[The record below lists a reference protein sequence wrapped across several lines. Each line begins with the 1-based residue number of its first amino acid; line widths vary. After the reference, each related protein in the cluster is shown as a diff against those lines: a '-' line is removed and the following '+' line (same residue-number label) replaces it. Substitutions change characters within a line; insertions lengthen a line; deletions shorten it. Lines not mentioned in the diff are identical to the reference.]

1 MDSTILAVRSSL
13 ATSLRLVI
21 IGSSQR
27 SLPRRCAVVVTDS
40 LVVVKSTDLAYSL
53 LSQRLAPITQR
64 TGLGESASFLVWFL
78 ENVYRLEETDARDAV
93 CDHPNDKGIDGIY
106 VDHNNEEIHF
116 LQAKIR
122 QKDHGKVGDVGPKNL
137 MGSVA
142 QFDTSD
148 KVTTILKGNA
158 DDELK
163 RLILRIQLADMV
175 AEGYKLIGVYV
186 TNESNNDDSVGY
198 AAVTPDVRIFDRDEI
213 SARVVE
219 VDTAEGKKSSFT
231 FDTSYVDPLEMKVG
245 AGPDAPTMYV
255 FPARALQLV
264 HMEGIADGSL
274 FRENVRYTLGN
285 TAVNKSIR
293 KALANKPG
301 HASFILGHNGLIIL
315 CSSADN
321 SEGGQLTIKNYSVVN
336 GAQSLTSF
344 YNDKSKL
351 SEDLRVLVRV
361 VEVQDEALARAITE
375 NSNNQNAIKPR
386 DLRSNHAIQLRL
398 QKEMKDTSANYF
410 FEIKRGEK
418 APVGQTV
425 ITNDEIGRALLAF
438 DVFEPWSAHQIYK
451 VFDEKYAEVFG
462 RPEVT
467 AGRVIFVH
475 RLMQV
480 VKDSLPKLKNRPMA
494 SYTLTRYFI
503 LYLLSE
509 ILRENE
515 GSQPYVASPESLS
528 STQMDEFLKKCEEIL
543 KTVVV
548 DINVESKSSDF
559 DYKTILKSPKQVSE
573 LGQRILASYEKDV
586 EREKAETFTGW
597 LPS

>member
-1 MDSTILAVRSSL
+1 VNPDDI
-13 ATSLRLVI
+13 
-21 IGSSQR
+21 
-27 SLPRRCAVVVTDS
+27 
-40 LVVVKSTDLAYSL
+40 KYNL
-53 LSQRLAPITQR
+53 LSKKVARVTER

-93 CDHPNDKGIDGIY
+93 CDHSNDKGIDGIY

-122 QKDHGKVGDVGPKNL
+122 QSDTGKIGDVGPKNL

-142 QFDTSD
+142 QFDSVD
-148 KVTTILKGNA
+148 KVKTILSGNA

-163 RLILRIQLADMV
+163 RLITRIHLADMV
-175 AEGYKLIGVYV
+175 TADYRLVGVYV
-186 TNESNNDDSVGY
+186 TNETHNADSKGY
-198 AAVTPDVRIFDRDEI
+198 SAVTPDLEIFDREEI
-213 SARVVE
+213 AARMVE
-219 VDTAEGKKSSFT
+219 VDTTEGKKGEFT

-245 AGPDAPTMYV
+245 AGQDDPTMFI

-274 FRENVRYTLGN
+274 FRENVRYGLGN
-285 TAVNKSIR
+285 TSVNKAIR
-293 KALANKPG
+293 GALANKAG

-315 CSSADN
+315 CSSTD
-321 SEGGQLTIKNYSVVN
+321 SSTSGELKIKDYSVVN

-351 SEDLRVLVRV
+351 TDDLRVLVRV
-361 VEVQDEALARAITE
+361 VEVQDEALARRITE

-398 QKEMKDTSANYF
+398 QKEMNDEVGNYF

-418 APVGQTV
+418 APADATV

-438 DVFEPWSAHQIYK
+438 DVQEPWSAHQIYK
-451 VFDEKYAEVFG
+451 VFDEKYADIFG

-467 AGRVIFVH
+467 AQRAIFVH
-475 RLMQV
+475 RLMGV
-480 VKDSLPKLKNRPMA
+480 VAKSLPKLKNRPMA
-494 SYTLTRYFI
+494 SYTLTRYFM
-503 LYLLSE
+503 LYLLSV
-509 ILRENE
+509 ILRDNDA
-515 GSQPYVASPESLS
+515 SRLYVANPALLTE
-528 STQMDEFLKKCEEIL
+528 TQMEEFLGKCEEIL

-548 DINVESKSSDF
+548 DLNVESKSTDF
-559 DYKTILKSPKQVSE
+559 DYKAILKSPRQGGE
-573 LGQRILASYEKDV
+573 LAQSILASYEKDV

-597 LPS
+597 TPS

>member
-1 MDSTILAVRSSL
+1 MRGLSQLTTASSL
-13 ATSLRLVI
+13 SR
-21 IGSSQR
+21 
-27 SLPRRCAVVVTDS
+27 
-40 LVVVKSTDLAYSL
+40 VKSSDLSYNL
-53 LSQRLAPITQR
+53 LSERVARVTER

-93 CDHPNDKGIDGIY
+93 CDHSNDKGIDGIY

-122 QKDHGKVGDVGPKNL
+122 QSDTGRIGDVGPKNL

-142 QFDTSD
+142 QFATADNV
-148 KVTTILKGNA
+148 KTILSGNA

-163 RLILRIQLADMV
+163 RLITRVHLADMV
-175 AEGYKLIGVYV
+175 AAGYRLVGVYV
-186 TNESNNDDSVGY
+186 TNESHNTDSEAY
-198 AAVTPDVRIFDRDEI
+198 AALTPDLSIFDREEI
-213 SARVVE
+213 AARMVE
-219 VDTAEGKKSSFT
+219 VDTTEGKKGAFT

-245 AGPDAPTMYV
+245 GGKDDPVMFV

-274 FRENVRYTLGN
+274 FRENVRYGLGN
-285 TAVNKSIR
+285 TSVNKAIR
-293 KALANKPG
+293 GALANKAG

-321 SEGGQLTIKNYSVVN
+321 SKSGELTIKDYSVVN

-351 SEDLRVLVRV
+351 TDDLRVLVRV
-361 VEVQDEALARAITE
+361 VEVQDDALARRITE

-398 QKEMKDTSANYF
+398 QKEMNDANGDYF

-418 APVGQTV
+418 APTGAKV

-438 DVFEPWSAHQIYK
+438 DVQEPWSAHQIYK
-451 VFDEKYAEVFG
+451 VFDEKYAEIFG

-467 AGRVIFVH
+467 AQRAIFVH
-475 RLMQV
+475 RLMV
-480 VKDSLPKLKNRPMA
+480 VVDQSLPKLKNRPMA
-494 SYTLTRYFI
+494 SYTLTRYFM

-509 ILRENE
+509 ILRDNA
-515 GSQPYVASPESLS
+515 GSSPYVAKPALLTEP
-528 STQMDEFLKKCEEIL
+528 QMDEFLGKCAEIL

-548 DINVESKSSDF
+548 DLNVESKSVDF
-559 DYKTILKSPKQVSE
+559 DYKSILKSPRQGGELAQV
-573 LGQRILASYEKDV
+573 ILASYEKDV
-586 EREKAETFTGW
+586 EREKAETFTDW
-597 LPS
+597 TPS

>member
-1 MDSTILAVRSSL
+1 M
-13 ATSLRLVI
+13 
-21 IGSSQR
+21 
-27 SLPRRCAVVVTDS
+27 LPN
-40 LVVVKSTDLAYSL
+40 DLGYSL
-53 LSQRLAPITQR
+53 LSQRLAPIKQR

-93 CDHPNDKGIDGIY
+93 CDHANDKGIDGIY
-106 VDHNNEEIHF
+106 IDHNNEEIHF

-148 KVTTILKGNA
+148 KVATVLSGNA

-163 RLILRIQLADMV
+163 GLVTRIQLADMV
-175 AEGYKLIGVYV
+175 AAGYKLIGVYV

-198 AAVTPDVRIFDRDEI
+198 AAVTPDVRIFDRGEI
-213 SARVVE
+213 SARVVQ
-219 VDTAEGKKSSFT
+219 VDTAEGKKGSFK

-245 AGPDAPTMYV
+245 AGEDAPTMYV
-255 FPARALQLV
+255 FPARAVQLV

-293 KALANKPG
+293 KALANKTD
-301 HASFILGHNGLIIL
+301 HASFILGHNGLIVL

-321 SEGGQLTIKNYSVVN
+321 SENGELTIKDYSVVN

-344 YNDKSKL
+344 YNDKNKL

-361 VEVQDEALARAITE
+361 VEVQDEVLARAITE

-386 DLRSNHAIQLRL
+386 DLRSNHALQVRL
-398 QKEMKDTSANYF
+398 QKEMNDDLASYF

-418 APVGQTV
+418 APPGRTV

-438 DVFEPWSAHQIYK
+438 DILEPWSAHQIYK

-467 AGRVIFVH
+467 AQRVVFVY

-494 SYTLTRYFI
+494 SYTLTRYFV

-515 GSQPYVASPESLS
+515 QSRPYVANPASL
-528 STQMDEFLKKCEEIL
+528 TEKQMEEFLRKCEEIL

-548 DINVESKSSDF
+548 DINVESKSADF
-559 DYKTILKSPKQVSE
+559 DYKTILKSPKQVGDLAQS
-573 LGQRILASYEKDV
+573 ILASYEKDV
-586 EREKAETFTGW
+586 EREKADTFTGW
-597 LPS
+597 SPS

>member
-1 MDSTILAVRSSL
+1 MKSSDL
-13 ATSLRLVI
+13 SYNVLSKRVAR
-21 IGSSQR
+21 
-27 SLPRRCAVVVTDS
+27 VTE
-40 LVVVKSTDLAYSL
+40 
-53 LSQRLAPITQR
+53 R

-93 CDHPNDKGIDGIY
+93 CDHSNDKGIDGIY

-122 QKDHGKVGDVGPKNL
+122 QSDTGRIGDVGPKNL

-142 QFDTSD
+142 QFDTAD
-148 KVTTILKGNA
+148 NVQTILSGNA

-163 RLILRIQLADMV
+163 RLITRVRLADMV
-175 AEGYKLIGVYV
+175 AAGYRLVGVYV
-186 TNESNNDDSVGY
+186 TNESHNTDSEGY
-198 AAVTPDVRIFDRDEI
+198 AALTPDLSIFDREAI
-213 SARVVE
+213 TARMVE
-219 VDTAEGKKSSFT
+219 VDTAEDKKGSFT
-231 FDTSYVDPLEMKVG
+231 FDTSYVDPLQMKVG
-245 AGPDAPTMYV
+245 AGKDDPVMFV

-274 FRENVRYTLGN
+274 FRENVRYGLGN
-285 TAVNKSIR
+285 TSVNKAIR
-293 KALANKPG
+293 GALANKAG

-321 SEGGQLTIKNYSVVN
+321 STSGELTIKDYSVVN

-351 SEDLRVLVRV
+351 TDDLRVLVRV
-361 VEVQDEALARAITE
+361 VEVQDDALARRITE

-398 QKEMKDTSANYF
+398 QKEMNDASGDYF

-418 APVGQTV
+418 APTGAKV

-438 DVFEPWSAHQIYK
+438 DVQEPWSAHQIYK
-451 VFDEKYAEVFG
+451 VFDEKYAEIFG

-467 AGRVIFVH
+467 AQRAIFVH
-475 RLMQV
+475 RLMGV
-480 VKDSLPKLKNRPMA
+480 VDQSLPKLKNRPMA
-494 SYTLTRYFI
+494 SYTLTRYFM

-509 ILRENE
+509 ILRDNDA
-515 GSQPYVASPESLS
+515 SSPYVAKPALLTEP
-528 STQMDEFLKKCEEIL
+528 QMEEFLGKCAEIL

-548 DINVESKSSDF
+548 DLNVESKSVDF
-559 DYKTILKSPKQVSE
+559 DYKSILKSPRQGGQLAQV
-573 LGQRILASYEKDV
+573 ILASYEKDV
-586 EREKAETFTGW
+586 EREKAETFTDW
-597 LPS
+597 TPS

>member
-1 MDSTILAVRSSL
+1 MRGLSQLTTASSL
-13 ATSLRLVI
+13 SR
-21 IGSSQR
+21 
-27 SLPRRCAVVVTDS
+27 
-40 LVVVKSTDLAYSL
+40 VKSSDLSYNL
-53 LSQRLAPITQR
+53 LSERVARVTER

-93 CDHPNDKGIDGIY
+93 CDHSNDKGIDGIY

-122 QKDHGKVGDVGPKNL
+122 QSDTGRIGDVGPKNL

-142 QFDTSD
+142 QFATADNV
-148 KVTTILKGNA
+148 KTILSGNA

-163 RLILRIQLADMV
+163 RLITRVHLADMV
-175 AEGYKLIGVYV
+175 AAGYRLVGVYV
-186 TNESNNDDSVGY
+186 TNESHNTDSEAY
-198 AAVTPDVRIFDRDEI
+198 AALTPDLSIFDREEI
-213 SARVVE
+213 AARMVE
-219 VDTAEGKKSSFT
+219 VDTTEGKKGAFT

-245 AGPDAPTMYV
+245 GGKDDPVMFV

-274 FRENVRYTLGN
+274 FRENVRYGLGN
-285 TAVNKSIR
+285 TSVNKAIR
-293 KALANKPG
+293 GALANKAG

-321 SEGGQLTIKNYSVVN
+321 SKSGELTIKDYSVVN

-351 SEDLRVLVRV
+351 TDDLRVLVRV
-361 VEVQDEALARAITE
+361 VEVQDDALARRITE

-398 QKEMKDTSANYF
+398 QKEMNDANGDYF

-418 APVGQTV
+418 APTGAKV

-438 DVFEPWSAHQIYK
+438 DVQEPWSAHQIYK
-451 VFDEKYAEVFG
+451 VFDEKYAEIFG

-467 AGRVIFVH
+467 AQRAIFVH
-475 RLMQV
+475 RLMV
-480 VKDSLPKLKNRPMA
+480 VVDQSLPKLKNRPMA
-494 SYTLTRYFI
+494 SYTLTRYFM

-509 ILRENE
+509 ILRDNA
-515 GSQPYVASPESLS
+515 GSSPYVAKPAVLTEP
-528 STQMDEFLKKCEEIL
+528 QMDEFLGKCAEIL

-548 DINVESKSSDF
+548 DLNVESKSVDF
-559 DYKTILKSPKQVSE
+559 DYKSILKSPRQGGELAQV
-573 LGQRILASYEKDV
+573 ILASYEKDV
-586 EREKAETFTGW
+586 EREKAETFTDW
-597 LPS
+597 TPS

>member
-1 MDSTILAVRSSL
+1 MRGLSQLTWASSL
-13 ATSLRLVI
+13 SR
-21 IGSSQR
+21 
-27 SLPRRCAVVVTDS
+27 
-40 LVVVKSTDLAYSL
+40 VKSSDLSYNL
-53 LSQRLAPITQR
+53 LSKRVARVTER

-93 CDHPNDKGIDGIY
+93 CDHSNDKGIDGIY

-122 QKDHGKVGDVGPKNL
+122 QGDTGRIGDVGPKNL

-142 QFDTSD
+142 QFDSAD
-148 KVTTILKGNA
+148 NVTTILSGNA

-163 RLILRIQLADMV
+163 RLITRVHLADMV
-175 AEGYKLIGVYV
+175 AAGYRLVGVYV
-186 TNESNNDDSVGY
+186 TNESHNTDSKGY
-198 AAVTPDVRIFDRDEI
+198 AELTPNLSIFGREEI
-213 SARVVE
+213 AARMVE
-219 VDTAEGKKSSFT
+219 VDTTEGKKGAFT

-245 AGPDAPTMYV
+245 VGKDDPVMFV

-274 FRENVRYTLGN
+274 FRENVRYGLGN
-285 TAVNKSIR
+285 TSVNKAIR
-293 KALANKPG
+293 GALTNKAG

-321 SEGGQLTIKNYSVVN
+321 SKSGELTIKDYSVVN

-351 SEDLRVLVRV
+351 TDDLRVLVRV
-361 VEVQDEALARAITE
+361 VEVQDDALARRITE

-398 QKEMKDTSANYF
+398 QKEMNDASGDYF

-418 APVGQTV
+418 APIGAKV

-438 DVFEPWSAHQIYK
+438 DVQEPWSAHQIYK
-451 VFDEKYAEVFG
+451 VFDEKYAEIFG

-467 AGRVIFVH
+467 AQRAIFVH
-475 RLMQV
+475 RLMDV
-480 VKDSLPKLKNRPMA
+480 VDQSLPKLKNRPMA
-494 SYTLTRYFI
+494 SYTLTRYFM

-509 ILRENE
+509 ILRDNDA
-515 GSQPYVASPESLS
+515 SSPYVAKPALLTES
-528 STQMDEFLKKCEEIL
+528 QMEEFLGKCAEIL

-548 DINVESKSSDF
+548 DLNVESKSVDF
-559 DYKTILKSPKQVSE
+559 DYKSILKSPRQGGELAQV
-573 LGQRILASYEKDV
+573 ILASYEKDV
-586 EREKAETFTGW
+586 EREKAETFTDW
-597 LPS
+597 TPS